1 MPYTGDP
8 SNKPTDEIR
17 LIVGDVWDDIELLT
31 DADYQ
36 FMLDRAGGS
45 VARAS
50 VEAARAILFKIARF
64 ARERAGNI
72 EVYGGDWFTH
82 YKDALLAFVRNPE
95 LSFSVAMPY
104 AGGIDREDMR
114 KNDDD
119 LNNVRS
125 VFYIGMDRHGPRK
138 TDVIDQRRGYYGVQD
153 YTRL

>member
-8 SNKPTDEIR
+8 ANKPTDEIR

-45 VARAS
+45 VARAA

-95 LSFSVAMPY
+95 LSISVAMPY
-104 AGGIDREDMR
+104 AGGIDRKDML
-114 KNDDD
+114 KNDQD
-119 LNNVRS
+119 LNNVRA
-125 VFYIGMDRHGPRK
+125 VFYIGMNRYGPRT
-138 TDVIDQRRGYYGVQD
+138 TDIVRDRRDTYGIQD

>member
-1 MPYTGDP
+1 MPYSHDP

-45 VARAS
+45 VARAA
-50 VEAARAILFKIARF
+50 VDAARAILFKIARF

-82 YKDALLAFVRNPE
+82 YKDALLAFIRNPE
-95 LSFSVAMPY
+95 LSYSVAMPY
-104 AGGIDREDMR
+104 AGGIDRKDMR
-114 KNDDD
+114 QNNEDDRN
-119 LNNVRS
+119 LRS
-125 VFYIGMDRHGPRK
+125 NFYIGMSRNRHEYESYPK
-138 TDVIDQRRGYYGVQD
+138 PSRGIPDGILLQG
-153 YTRL
+153 